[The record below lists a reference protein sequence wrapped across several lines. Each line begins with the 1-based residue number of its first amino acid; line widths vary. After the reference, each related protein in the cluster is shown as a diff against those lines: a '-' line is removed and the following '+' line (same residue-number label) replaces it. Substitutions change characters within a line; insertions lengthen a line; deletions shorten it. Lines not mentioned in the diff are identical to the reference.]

1 MSDQNEPAETPQKL
15 PWTEDRVETLK
26 KLWAEG
32 LSASQIAAKLAGGV
46 TRNAV
51 IGKVHRM
58 GLSGRVTRN
67 RVSTPRTRKTREPS
81 HPGRPAGSAG
91 AGGASA
97 GHASAGNTA
106 LKPVLRIKPEPIPDP
121 VPITVADIPEGERVT
136 ILQLSDKTCRW
147 PIGDPSQEDFC
158 FCGKTPKEGAPY
170 CAGHAAIAYQP
181 QSDRRRR
188 SG

>member
-1 MSDQNEPAETPQKL
+1 MSDQNEQPDTNQKL
-15 PWTEDRVETLK
+15 PWTEDRVEQLK
-26 KLWAEG
+26 KMWAEG

-58 GLSGRVTRN
+58 GLSGRVTRT

-81 HPGRPAGSAG
+81 HPGRPSG
-91 AGGASA
+91 AETSSTNAYRT
-97 GHASAGNTA
+97 AGNNA
-106 LKPVLRIKPEPIPDP
+106 LKPVASIKPEPIPEP
-121 VPITVADIPEGERVT
+121 VPIRVADIPEGERVT
-136 ILQLSDKTCRW
+136 ILMLSDKTCRW
-147 PIGDPSQEDFC
+147 PIGDPSSEDFC
-158 FCGKTPKEGAPY
+158 FCGKTPKEGVPY